1 MFSLTK
7 LFITFIV
14 FLSLDSFY
22 LFLMKNSFL
31 KLVKTVQGSPLVMS
45 IPGAIICYLSLV
57 LGVFYFIIQDKKS
70 VLDAFLL
77 GIFVYIVYET
87 TNLSIFKD
95 WSWSIATIDTL
106 WGGILFALTTTIV
119 YRIYKI

>member
-7 LFITFIV
+7 LLITFIV
-14 FLSLDSFY
+14 FLSLDSIY
-22 LFLMKNSFL
+22 LFLMKKPFL
-31 KLVKTVQGSPLVMS
+31 KLVKTIQGSPLVMS
-45 IPGAIICYLSLV
+45 IPAAIICYISLV
-57 LGVFYFIIQDKKS
+57 FGLFYFIIQDKKS
-70 VLDAFLL
+70 ILNAFLL

-87 TNLSIFKD
+87 TNLAIFKD

-106 WGGILFALTTTIV
+106 WGGILFALTTTIL